1 MAWLCLFLAGLLEIS
16 WSVGLKYI
24 ANEPRIWPRLVVFA
38 LSIGSF
44 FLLARALKELPLG
57 TAYVIWT
64 GIGAVGAA
72 LFGILLFHES
82 VDPRRLLF
90 VGLVIV
96 GVIGLRY
103 TAQGLEEGPAAAQS
117 AEEGK

>member
-1 MAWLCLFLAGLLEIS
+1 MAWFCLFRAGLLEIS

-72 LFGILLFHES
+72 LFGIVLFQES

-90 VGLVIV
+90 VGLVVI

-103 TAQGLEEGPAAAQS
+103 TSDGPEGAPAARRAGTS
-117 AEEGK
+117 E